1 MCHKYVD
8 ILSDVIY
15 IKGMIRRVF
24 ELISG
29 MNDPNGA
36 INEQE
41 TEKKKSFDALY
52 KTSPLRGRPVKC

>member
-15 IKGMIRRVF
+15 IKGIIRRVF

-41 TEKKKSFDALY
+41 TKKKRALMPCTGPHRY
-52 KTSPLRGRPVKC
+52 VVDR